1 MYKTQKNEEKNMM
14 LLPISLNNQLRF
26 HYRNLLAGQGSTGF
40 KIWLSGSTKNIYLA
54 FYIRLRTH
62 DYITLKNEKWRGR
75 VEEDYRESTKLSYES
90 PLQLPPLT
98 IQSLSHPLLWRQDF
112 RSHII

>member
-1 MYKTQKNEEKNMM
+1 MYKTQKNEERGMM

-26 HYRNLLAGQGSTGF
+26 HYRNLLADPGSTGF

-62 DYITLKNEKWRGR
+62 DYITLKNGKWRGR
-75 VEEDYRESTKLSYES
+75 VEEDHREATKLSYES
-90 PLQLPPLT
+90 PLQMPPLA
-98 IQSLSHPLLWRQDF
+98 IQSLCRPPLWRQDF
-112 RSHII
+112 RSDII